1 VRAALRTGSVNQK
14 KSDLKILPC
23 PKLVVDA
30 YVPEKNV
37 QVRSCAA
44 ERKHS
49 LAPARK
55 PAYALS
61 VTLAGTPGGSVSLS
75 APHRRRHGHRQ
86 GHKLGVLLSMMPH
99 VRTLSQNCTCCFRGP
114 T

>member
-1 VRAALRTGSVNQK
+1 MSLLAPAWHARHISEGQVRAALRTGSVNQR

-44 ERKHS
+44 ERKCR

-55 PAYALS
+55 PA
-61 VTLAGTPGGSVSLS
+61 
-75 APHRRRHGHRQ
+75 
-86 GHKLGVLLSMMPH
+86 
-99 VRTLSQNCTCCFRGP
+99 
-114 T
+114 

>member
-1 VRAALRTGSVNQK
+1 MRAALRTGSVTQR

-44 ERKHS
+44 ERKCR

-55 PAYALS
+55 PA
-61 VTLAGTPGGSVSLS
+61 
-75 APHRRRHGHRQ
+75 
-86 GHKLGVLLSMMPH
+86 
-99 VRTLSQNCTCCFRGP
+99 
-114 T
+114 